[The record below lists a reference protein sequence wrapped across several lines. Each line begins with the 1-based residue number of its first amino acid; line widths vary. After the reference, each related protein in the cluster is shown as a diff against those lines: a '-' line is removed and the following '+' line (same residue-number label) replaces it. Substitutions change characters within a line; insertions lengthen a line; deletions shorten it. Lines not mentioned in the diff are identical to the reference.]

1 MAKVINPVEGSDA
14 EEAAEQPI
22 EKLEEEIK
30 EMNEKQQPVQ
40 PEPAVVPP
48 VQPAPVVPPAPIV
61 EPSVEPIVVAIFEKP
76 TTAEYALV
84 GKLYDCIHFT
94 DLLVKIENTGNEA
107 LLYKIMAGNS
117 SDIADIVQPVKVLT
131 MYAVEEF
138 KIENLSWKYYG
149 IFVKSFGSIATGV
162 RLSAEPQ
169 QPY

>member
-30 EMNEKQQPVQ
+30 AMEEGQQPVQ

-48 VQPAPVVPPAPIV
+48 APVQPEPAPIV
-61 EPSVEPIVVAIFEKP
+61 EPSVEPIVVAVFEQA
-76 TTAEYALV
+76 TGAGYALV
-84 GKLYDCIHFT
+84 GKLYNCIHFA

-107 LLYKIMAGNS
+107 LVYKIMGGN
-117 SDIADIVQPVKVLT
+117 DVDVVVQPVKDETLLS
-131 MYAVEEF
+131 MYATEEF
-138 KIENLSWKYYG
+138 KIENLSWKYCG
-149 IFVKSFGSIATGV
+149 IYVKSFGSIATGV